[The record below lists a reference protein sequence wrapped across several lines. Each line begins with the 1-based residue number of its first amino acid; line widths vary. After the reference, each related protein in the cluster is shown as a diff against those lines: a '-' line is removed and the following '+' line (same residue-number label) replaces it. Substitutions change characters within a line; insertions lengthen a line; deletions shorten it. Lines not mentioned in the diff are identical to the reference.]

1 MTKIF
6 EADALISAMEKRS
19 NEYQEFKE
27 KLLTLKK
34 AFLELADIE
43 SFQGKGANAIKS
55 FYQEQ
60 AVGVDGWIDLV
71 DEQLAF
77 FDSVSGNT
85 VIHLP
90 FLEDELSNGIMN
102 AKNMVNEQRDDLKET
117 FHTIDDL
124 VTIQPFS
131 KMPFYS
137 AINDADRK
145 LRRASEAVQKVDH
158 QLESEYQL
166 SEANQAYVRDFFQ
179 QLTGATGKGNSVT
192 PINFDAAAF
201 HKSEVYQRKQK
212 VEKQTDEYLARKAK
226 AAEQRR
232 VEKLKKEL
240 ENIPP

>member
-34 AFLELADIE
+34 AFLELADLE

-77 FDSVSGNT
+77 LDSASGYLEDENVSGNT
-85 VIHLP
+85 VVHLP
-90 FLEDELSNGIMN
+90 FLEDELSNGIIN
-102 AKNMVNEQRDDLKET
+102 AKNMVNEQRSELKET
-117 FHTIDDL
+117 LHKIDDL

-131 KMPFYS
+131 KNPFYS

-145 LRRASEAVQKVDH
+145 LRRAREAVQKVDH
-158 QLESEYQL
+158 QLESEYQS
-166 SEANQAYVRDFFQ
+166 SEANQEYVRDFFQ
-179 QLTGATGKGNSVT
+179 QICKIDLFL
-192 PINFDAAAF
+192 ICC
-201 HKSEVYQRKQK
+201 RM
-212 VEKQTDEYLARKAK
+212 LR
-226 AAEQRR
+226 
-232 VEKLKKEL
+232 
-240 ENIPP
+240 NID